1 MNQSVNSIKSM
12 QIFTRFISGIW
23 RRSLWLTAG
32 CVLLASQLAPASA
45 PQAVDE
51 VTVWAAPDMQ
61 KIRPDDEVES
71 ENIVWSADEGRI
83 TVAGAG
89 NEHVPFQ
96 VVITTPVPEG
106 YEPEAPGGF
115 FIESSELTSGDGR
128 IIARDQIDFYLEH
141 YVHLYAKSSPIGD
154 TGYWPDALAPIR
166 EPFSMEAEYS
176 VVRNRPIWV
185 DLQIPSETP
194 AGTYT
199 GTITVTH
206 HGETLETLDLQVK
219 VYDFSLPD
227 QTHLITYINTSRG
240 RLANFYNLSS
250 SSEEIQQ
257 LTQIYYEE
265 LYANRMEPWF
275 NDPLEP
281 EVSVRGENVEVE
293 FDEERYDYYINELNS
308 NRVLLEALPHDLEEA
323 IEAEEFSAPFNQRV
337 RSYLSQVEAFFE
349 EHGWEDRLVINSP
362 IDEPNTAEEYERTR
376 QWGQL
381 VHEATDGVPFLATET
396 PVADDPDW
404 GTLRNDVDNF
414 SVHGNSLNSPE
425 VKAAI
430 VEEQAGGGEI
440 TWYISC
446 DQGYPQPNYFIDA
459 PAMDPVMVP
468 WITARYGMDGI
479 LYWATTHWADTPNPW
494 RDAGSF
500 NSGYFCS
507 GGYVLNGE
515 GYLFYPGDSTEEF
528 TGQPDVEGPVTSIR
542 FELLREGIEDYEYLW
557 MLRSHGAEEFA
568 REQVRN
574 MVVDVSAFSRN
585 AEELY
590 RTREAMAERLEQ
602 LTE

>member
-1 MNQSVNSIKSM
+1 M
-12 QIFTRFISGIW
+12 QILEKCISRFW
-23 RRSLWLTAG
+23 RLCRWLTAG
-32 CVLLASQLAPASA
+32 CILMTAQPAAAFA
-45 PQAVDE
+45 PQAADD

-61 KIRPDDEVES
+61 KIRPDDKVES
-71 ENIVWSADEGRI
+71 ENIVWSEEEGQI
-83 TVAGAG
+83 SVAGAA
-89 NEHVPFQ
+89 NEHVPFH
-96 VVITTPVPEG
+96 VVITTPVPQG

-115 FIESSELTSGDGR
+115 FIEGTALTSTDGET
-128 IIARDQIDFYLEH
+128 IGEDQIDFYLEH
-141 YVHLYAKSSPIGD
+141 YIHLYAKSGPIGE
-154 TGYWPDALAPIR
+154 TGYWPDALAPIQ

-185 DLQIPSETP
+185 DLQIPTDTP

-199 GTITVTH
+199 GTITVTQD
-206 HGETLETLDLQVK
+206 GETVERLGLEVE
-219 VYDFSLPD
+219 VYDFSLPER
-227 QTHLITYINTSRG
+227 THMITYINTSRG
-240 RLANFYNLSS
+240 RLADFYNMSS
-250 SSEEIQQ
+250 SSDRIRE
-257 LTQIYYEE
+257 LTQTYYDE

-281 EVSVRGENVEVE
+281 EVSVSGGNVEVA
-293 FDEERYDYYINELNS
+293 FDEERYDFYMNELNS
-308 NRVLLEALPHDLEEA
+308 NRVLLEAFPGALEA
-323 IEAEEFSAPFNQRV
+323 AVDGEEFSPAFNEMV
-337 RSYLSQVEAFFE
+337 RSYLSQLEAFFE

-376 QWGQL
+376 RWGQL
-381 VHEATDGVPFLATET
+381 IHEATDDVPFLATET
-396 PVADDPDW
+396 PVADDPAW
-404 GTLRNDVDNF
+404 GTLRDDVDNF

-425 VKAAI
+425 VKEAI
-430 VEEQAGGGEI
+430 SEEQAGGGEI

-515 GYLFYPGDSTEEF
+515 GYLFYPGDYTEEF
-528 TGQPDVEGPVTSIR
+528 TGQPDVDGPVTSIR

-557 MLRSHGAEEFA
+557 MLRNHGAEEFA
-568 REQVRN
+568 REQIQN
-574 MVVDVSAFSRN
+574 LVVDVSAFSRN
-585 AEELY
+585 VEELY
-590 RTREAMAERLEQ
+590 QTRRAMAERLEQ